1 MKIKLFNFSGASKK
15 DEVILKRHDVH
26 LSETRSNIINFM
38 RDFERM
44 EFEKVEDD
52 EDSGFYIQE
61 KSSNKTSFE
70 EEIDEDITVI
80 SINNKETGDSK
91 IAKSTNIVLKE
102 GEYEVEAVV
111 DYKATVSST
120 LVTV

>member
-1 MKIKLFNFSGASKK
+1 MKIKLFKFSGTSKK
-15 DEVILKRHDVH
+15 DEVIKRHDVH

-38 RDFERM
+38 CDFERM

-61 KSSNKTSFE
+61 KSSNKTFE
-70 EEIDEDITVI
+70 EGIDEDITVI
-80 SINNKETGDSK
+80 SIINNKETGDSK